1 MYVDSVYAKTF
12 KEVAKLVSPM
22 TTVPLS
28 GCLSFQYQRSEE
40 RGNIF
45 SVFTRDRSG
54 QYQELWRVGAQTQ
67 SDWSG
72 TLSGWIPVQVDLKAP
87 YSIQVNI
94 NAPGL
99 TTEVKKKFLI
109 WILLFLPWHSWH
121 YSHLLTHMSLQVVFE
136 VAFNSPSG
144 GRVAVD
150 DISFSPQFCS
160 IDSGELQ
167 PQCKK
172 RI

>member
-54 QYQELWRVGAQTQ
+54 QYQELWRAGAQNQ

-72 TLSGWIPVQVDLKAP
+72 TLSEWIPVQVDLKAP

-99 TTEVKKKFLI
+99 TTEVKKMKKKKFLI
-109 WILLFLPWHSWH
+109 
-121 YSHLLTHMSLQVVFE
+121 
-136 VAFNSPSG
+136 
-144 GRVAVD
+144 
-150 DISFSPQFCS
+150 
-160 IDSGELQ
+160 
-167 PQCKK
+167 
-172 RI
+172 